1 MWMCFWHKP
10 NNNLMATA
18 QHGQLD
24 LERIPSAKG
33 LRIAI
38 VVSSWNT
45 SVTENLYLGAR
56 KVLEDKG
63 CSSIKRI
70 DVPGSFEL
78 VYACKKA
85 VHGNYDAVIAL
96 GSVIRGETAH
106 FDYVCQAVSN
116 GIKDLNLLGIMPV
129 IFGVLTDDK
138 LEQAQARS
146 GGALGNKGAESAAVA
161 IQMAQ
166 LSI

>member
-1 MWMCFWHKP
+1 
-10 NNNLMATA
+10 MATA

-24 LERIPSAKG
+24 LDAIPNASK
-33 LRIAI
+33 LRVAI
-38 VVSSWNT
+38 VVSSWNA
-45 SVTENLYLGAR
+45 SITENLYQGA
-56 KVLEDKG
+56 LDILSQKG
-63 CSSIKRI
+63 CTKVNRI
-70 DVPGSFEL
+70 DVSGSFEL
-78 VYACKKA
+78 IYGCKKA
-85 VHGNYDAVIAL
+85 VHAGFDAVIAL

-116 GIKDLNLLGIMPV
+116 GIKDLNLLGIAPV
-129 IFGVLTDDK
+129 IFGVLTDDT

-146 GGALGNKGAESAAVA
+146 GGKLGNKGAEAATAA

>member
-1 MWMCFWHKP
+1 
-10 NNNLMATA
+10 MATA

-24 LERIPSAKG
+24 LDAIPNASK
-33 LRIAI
+33 LRVAV
-38 VVSSWNT
+38 VVSSWNA
-45 SVTENLYLGAR
+45 SITENLYQGA
-56 KVLEDKG
+56 LDILSQKG
-63 CSSIKRI
+63 CTKVNRI
-70 DVPGSFEL
+70 DVSGSFEL
-78 VYACKKA
+78 IYGCKKA
-85 VHGNYDAVIAL
+85 VHAGFDAVIAL

-116 GIKDLNLLGIMPV
+116 GIKDLNLLGIAPV
-129 IFGVLTDDK
+129 IFGVLTDDT

-146 GGALGNKGAESAAVA
+146 GGKLGNKGAEAAAAA

>member
-1 MWMCFWHKP
+1 
-10 NNNLMATA
+10 MATA

-24 LERIPSAKG
+24 LDAIPNASK
-33 LRIAI
+33 LRVAI
-38 VVSSWNT
+38 VVSSWNA
-45 SVTENLYLGAR
+45 SITENLYQGA
-56 KVLEDKG
+56 LDILSQKG
-63 CSSIKRI
+63 CTKVNRI
-70 DVPGSFEL
+70 DVSGSFEL
-78 VYACKKA
+78 IYGCKKA
-85 VHGNYDAVIAL
+85 VHAGFDAVIAL

-116 GIKDLNLLGIMPV
+116 GIKDLNLLGIAPV
-129 IFGVLTDDK
+129 IFGVLTDDT

-146 GGALGNKGAESAAVA
+146 GGKLGNKGAEAASAA

>member
-1 MWMCFWHKP
+1 
-10 NNNLMATA
+10 MATA

-24 LERIPSAKG
+24 LNAIPNASK
-33 LRIAI
+33 LRVAV
-38 VVSSWNT
+38 VVSSWNA
-45 SVTENLYLGAR
+45 SITENLYQGA
-56 KVLEDKG
+56 LDILSQKG
-63 CSSIKRI
+63 CTKVNRI
-70 DVPGSFEL
+70 DVSGSFEL
-78 VYACKKA
+78 IYGCKKA
-85 VHGNYDAVIAL
+85 VHAGFDAVIAL

-116 GIKDLNLLGIMPV
+116 GIKDLNLLGIAPV
-129 IFGVLTDDK
+129 IFGVLTDDT

-146 GGALGNKGAESAAVA
+146 GGKLGNKGAEAAAAA